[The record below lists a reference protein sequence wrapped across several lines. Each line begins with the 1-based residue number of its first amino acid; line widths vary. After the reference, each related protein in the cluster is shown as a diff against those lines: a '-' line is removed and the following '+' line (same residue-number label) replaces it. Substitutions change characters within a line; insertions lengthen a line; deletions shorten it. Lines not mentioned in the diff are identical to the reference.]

1 MSRKAMSLKAKIRNL
16 AKEKDISAQVIL
28 QNYMFERFLER
39 LSKSNYKNNFIL
51 KGGMLIAALVGIDN
65 RSTMDMDATIK
76 NYPITIDSLTKAI
89 TEICNIEV
97 DDDVNFSFMGIEP
110 IRDDDIYGGYR
121 VGIRADYDTI
131 ITPLSIDIT
140 TGDVITP
147 REVFYSFKMIFDEG
161 TIGVWAYN
169 IETVLAEKL
178 ETILQRGELNTRPR
192 DFYDIYILVNT
203 QEFNSLV
210 FSEALKKTIEHR
222 ETIHILN
229 DTLERIKAI
238 ETSEILKDRW
248 VKYSKNYPYAEDI
261 SYEDTV
267 KALKMLLWGWVIY
280 IKRCGFFLSRVC
292 CNAGS

>member
-1 MSRKAMSLKAKIRNL
+1 MSIKSMSLKAKIRNL
-16 AKEKDISAQVIL
+16 AKEKDMSAQVML

-121 VGIRADYDTI
+121 VGIKADYNTI
-131 ITPLSIDIT
+131 ITPLSVDIT

-147 REVFYSFKMIFDEG
+147 REVFYPFKMIFDEG

-169 IETVLAEKL
+169 IETILAEKV

-192 DFYDIYILVNT
+192 DFYDIYILTNT

-222 ETIHILN
+222 ETTHILN

-238 ETSEILKDRW
+238 ETSGILKDRW
-248 VKYSKNYPYAEDI
+248 TRYSKNYPYAVDI
-261 SYEDTV
+261 AYEDTI
-267 KALKMLLWGWVIY
+267 KALKMLLN
-280 IKRCGFFLSRVC
+280 R
-292 CNAGS
+292 